1 MPIITISRGSYFH
14 GRSIAEKLA
23 DRLGYHCV
31 SRDEII
37 EGLKEFH
44 LPEIK
49 LVRNLNDAFR
59 VLERF
64 PNGKKRFTAAISAAL
79 LKCFQQEN
87 VIYHGLV
94 GHHFVNTISHV
105 LKVRIL
111 ADTES
116 RVRREMTREKISEDK
131 ARYILKKDD
140 EERRRWCMFLYGID
154 IFDPATYNLVIRV
167 GHLSEDDA
175 VNIITNT
182 VSRPSFQ
189 ETEDSRNALTDAAL
203 SAEVSNALFD
213 FPNAAVSTSDSHVR
227 VTLKVPEEQG
237 KAIRERIE
245 ATLKPIEGIKRQ
257 TIVIDPYF

>member
-14 GRSIAEKLA
+14 GKSIAEKLA
-23 DRLGYHCV
+23 ERLGYHCV
-31 SRDEII
+31 ARDEII
-37 EGLKEFH
+37 DGLKEFH

-64 PNGKKRFTAAISAAL
+64 PNGKKRFVSAISAAL

-94 GHHFVNTISHV
+94 GHHFVKDISHV
-105 LKVRIL
+105 LKVRII

-116 RVRREMTREKISEDK
+116 RVKREMEHEQISAEK

-154 IFDPATYNLVIRV
+154 IFNPAPYNLVIRV
-167 GHLSEDDA
+167 GHLSEEDV
-175 VNIITNT
+175 VNIIAEA

-189 ETEDSRNALTDAAL
+189 ETDTSRKALSDAAL

-213 FPNAAVSTSDSHVR
+213 YPNAAVSTSGSHVR
-227 VTLKVPEEQG
+227 VALKAPEEQSE
-237 KAIRERIE
+237 AIKNRVE
-245 ATLKPIEGIKRQ
+245 ALLKTLEGVKQQ
-257 TIVIDPYF
+257 TVTIDPYF